1 MVLQSHFA
9 TPGSSNPKMSN
20 RNTIRAICICLAV
33 LLYSFSAQAQSGRRQ
48 QRTEP
53 AAPVP
58 TPTPEPT
65 PKPKAEEK
73 EPDQIFLVGADR
85 NSTYSI
91 YPSSFFDAVVVGC
104 AEALSRG
111 SSAGVDP
118 TSKSVD
124 RGEAIKRAKQDN
136 KTYVVYLELSAPTMG
151 SSSNGSYDQIEV
163 GYTVFAPGTGK
174 VATSGR
180 AYQSS
185 NRAGPVVVGPTGTGG
200 GGALYREQI
209 LKRAGEQ
216 AGERILRALHLD
228 IPRTN

>member
-1 MVLQSHFA
+1 MVIQSHFA
-9 TPGSSNPKMSN
+9 TPGSSYPKMNS
-20 RNTIRAICICLAV
+20 RNTMRAICICLAV
-33 LLYSFSAQAQSGRRQ
+33 LLCSLTAHAQSGRRQ

-65 PKPKAEEK
+65 PKPKTEEK
-73 EPDQIFLVGADR
+73 APDQIFVVGADR
-85 NSTYSI
+85 NGTYSM
-91 YPSSFFDAVVVGC
+91 YPSSFYDAVVAGC

-118 TSKSVD
+118 TSKAVD

-136 KTYVVYLELSAPTMG
+136 KTYVVFLELNTPAMG
-151 SSSNGSYDQIEV
+151 SSSNNSYDQIEV

-200 GGALYREQI
+200 SSALYREQI